1 MDDFGEITTISGN
14 HHMLKL
20 PTTRWFVRKTL
31 RVCIR
36 LFLPCVAFFS
46 HHGWASNYTS
56 HSGASTKVLNV
67 LTGTQMTIC
76 FKKCQKGG
84 GYAVLCAL
92 LFLRCVFFEGYNG
105 KMMMNHQISGL
116 QIPAAGKPRLLT
128 HNMRELSHPGVLFFP
143 TSCCGVLFFLKCTPG
158 VRDRLRTQLCHTQ
171 VCHRHNS
178 LTHTQLCHRELFHA
192 PFFHSH
198 THNFVTHT
206 RTQTQLCHTE
216 LCHTHNSFTHKTLS
230 QTALSQTTLS
240 HTTFPHTTLSQLC
253 HAHNFVTH
261 LVTCTAGVALTAL
274 GWLWWRAWSPRGQLW
289 RRGLLHCRR
298 GTCWHAR
305 SLCVAGVAFG
315 DVYVPFTQQAWHFG
329 DIDGAFVR
337 QAWHVL
343 ALTCLLCGRCGSWW

>member
-1 MDDFGEITTISGN
+1 MDGHPTIPAI
-14 HHMLKL
+14 L
-20 PTTRWFVRKTL
+20 VRAP
-31 RVCIR
+31 RCWM
-36 LFLPCVAFFS
+36 F
-46 HHGWASNYTS
+46 
-56 HSGASTKVLNV
+56 

-76 FKKCQKGG
+76 VKKCQKGG

-116 QIPAAGKPRLLT
+116 QIPSCRETEAAHPQHAWVESSRSAVFPHIMLWGSIFSKVHSRRPRPPPHT
-128 HNMRELSHPGVLFFP
+128 ALSHTGL
-143 TSCCGVLFFLKCTPG
+143 SQ
-158 VRDRLRTQLCHTQ
+158 TQL
-171 VCHRHNS
+171 
-178 LTHTQLCHRELFHA
+178 
-192 PFFHSH
+192 SH
-198 THNFVTHT
+198 THTTLSHTHT

-216 LCHTHNSFTHKTLS
+216 LCHTQLFHTQNFVTDSFVTDNFVTHDFSTHNSFTTLS
-230 QTALSQTTLS
+230 RT
-240 HTTFPHTTLSQLC
+240 QLC
-253 HAHNFVTH
+253 HAFGDMHSRRGTYSTGLA
-261 LVTCTAGVALTAL
+261 LVARLVA
-274 GWLWWRAWSPRGQLW
+274 RGQLW

-305 SLCVAGVAFG
+305 SLCVAGVAFC